1 MQRLPLLTKRK
12 WNWKVFLVLVGLI
25 IPAVFAILPF
35 EISRQR
41 TYSGTDLI
49 ASLGWETILL
59 DRLINILLIA
69 LMGTVGLV
77 MANRIGLGLPFVEG
91 WAPHEHT
98 AYRFQTI
105 VATAWITAVLLEL
118 SSLFARTFVI
128 DPPMNALF
136 EQLGITTPSDGAAPP
151 LDGFLASVSAG
162 INEEIQF
169 RLFGLSLLAWL
180 GGLLFHDPTG
190 RPKAI
195 VLWAANILLAVG
207 FGAAHLPT
215 AATLGLPMNALVI
228 GSTLFVNGIA
238 GLAFGWLFWTFGLES
253 AILAHCLADVI
264 VYTLIPLIT
273 QQDGAPARSLAT
285 AGVVAVVLLGSI
297 WAFRPLI
304 TDHRGLTARHT
315 LEHVGHGPGKS
326 EAG

>member
-1 MQRLPLLTKRK
+1 MPTALAMDANMQSILLLTKRK
-12 WNWKVFLVLVGLI
+12 WSWRVFLVLLGLI

-41 TYSGTDLI
+41 TYTGTDLI
-49 ASLGWETILL
+49 ASLGWGTIVL

-69 LMGTVGLV
+69 LLGAVGLV
-77 MANRIGLGLPFVEG
+77 LANRIGLGLPFVEG
-91 WAPHEHT
+91 WIRHEPI

-128 DPPMNALF
+128 DPPMNSLF
-136 EQLGITTPSDGAAPP
+136 EQLGITKLNDAATPP
-151 LDGFLASVSAG
+151 LHGFLASISAG

-180 GGLLFHDPTG
+180 GGLLLHDPGG

-195 VLWAANILLAVG
+195 VLWAANIFLAVG

-215 AATLGLPMNALVI
+215 AATLGLPMNTLVI
-228 GSTLFVNGIA
+228 GSTLFINGIA
-238 GLAFGWLFWTFGLES
+238 GLAFGWLFWRYGLES

-264 VYTLIPLIT
+264 VYTLIPLVT
-273 QQDGAPARSLAT
+273 LQHGELARSLAT
-285 AGVVAVVLLGSI
+285 AAVAAFILAALF
-297 WAFRPLI
+297 WACRCL
-304 TDHRGLTARHT
+304 
-315 LEHVGHGPGKS
+315 
-326 EAG
+326 

>member
-1 MQRLPLLTKRK
+1 MQNILLVTKRK
-12 WNWKVFLVLVGLI
+12 WNWKVFLVLLGLI

-41 TYSGTDLI
+41 AYTGTDLV
-49 ASLGWETILL
+49 ASLGWGTIVL
-59 DRLINILLIA
+59 DRLINALLIA
-69 LMGTVGLV
+69 AAGALGLV
-77 MANRIGLGLPFVEG
+77 LANRIGLGMPFVEG
-91 WAPHEHT
+91 WIKREPVPS
-98 AYRFQTI
+98 RFRNI
-105 VATAWITAVLLEL
+105 VAVAWITAVLLEL
-118 SSLFARTFVI
+118 SSLLARTFVI
-128 DPPMNALF
+128 DPPMNSLF
-136 EQLGITTPSDGAAPP
+136 EQLGITAPSDAAAPP
-151 LDGFLASVSAG
+151 LYGFLASISAG

-180 GGLLFHDPTG
+180 GGLLFHDPSG

-253 AILAHCLADVI
+253 AILAHFLADVI

-273 QQDGAPARSLAT
+273 MQDAGTAQTVAG
-285 AGVVAVVLLGSI
+285 AGVAAFMLIAVV
-297 WAFRPLI
+297 WAGRCLVMQGRVYN
-304 TDHRGLTARHT
+304 TRMTC
-315 LEHVGHGPGKS
+315 
-326 EAG
+326 

>member
-1 MQRLPLLTKRK
+1 MPMALRKDANVQSILLVTKRK
-12 WNWKVFLVLVGLI
+12 WNWRVFLVLLGLI

-41 TYSGTDLI
+41 TYTGADLI
-49 ASLGWETILL
+49 ASLGWEIILL
-59 DRLINILLIA
+59 DRLINILLVA
-69 LMGTVGLV
+69 LMGAVGLV
-77 MANRIGLGLPFVEG
+77 LANRIGLGLPFVEA
-91 WAPHEHT
+91 WTRHEPI

-118 SSLFARTFVI
+118 SSLLARTFVI
-128 DPPMNALF
+128 DPPMNSLF
-136 EQLGITTPSDGAAPP
+136 EQLGITTPSAAAAPP
-151 LDGFLASVSAG
+151 LHGFLASISAG

-180 GGLLFHDPTG
+180 GGLLFHDPSG

-264 VYTLIPLIT
+264 AYTLIPLIT
-273 QQDGAPARSLAT
+273 MQDGELATSLAT
-285 AGVVAVVLLGSI
+285 AAVAAFILVAVF
-297 WAFRPLI
+297 WAGRCLV
-304 TDHRGLTARHT
+304 TQGRVHNTRMTC
-315 LEHVGHGPGKS
+315 
-326 EAG
+326 